1 MYFLGHEDH
10 ITWSIQS
17 TNQLELVIQ
26 HSQTRSLLNY
36 REAFDNIMG
45 RHGKNIDLDCMTEF
59 FKRLHLDVDSSC
71 IAFFHGYIIKYN
83 VI

>member
-1 MYFLGHEDH
+1 
-10 ITWSIQS
+10 
-17 TNQLELVIQ
+17 
-26 HSQTRSLLNY
+26 
-36 REAFDNIMG
+36 MG